1 MSTYRKLS
9 SMEDANKRL
18 EGRYLVEQSTPQ
30 KQQGTSANPL
40 CNSNTGTGGTGTKTP
55 YMVCVWKDVFATYVK
70 LTDTTTG
77 KILAQVYDQDFQK
90 ASSKFFSKVGE
101 VLPDKK
107 IGIDLPMPITPDN

>member
-30 KQQGTSANPL
+30 KQQGTSENPL

>member
-1 MSTYRKLS
+1 MSTYSKLS

-30 KQQGTSANPL
+30 KQGTSANPL
-40 CNSNTGTGGTGTKTP
+40 CNSSTGTGGTGTKTP
-55 YMVCVWKDVFATYVK
+55 YMVCVWKDVFGTYVK
-70 LTDTTTG
+70 LTETTTG
-77 KILAQVYDQDFQK
+77 KILVQVNDTDFQK
-90 ASSKFFSKVGE
+90 ASSKFFNKVGE